1 MRGWWWLVAY
11 GASVVAA
18 NAAVLWWGFV
28 PVGFGLLA
36 PAGVYFAG
44 LTLTL
49 RDAVH
54 DRLGRQAALFA
65 VTAGAALSAVLSPR
79 LALAS
84 GLAFLASELLD
95 LLVYVPLR
103 RRSAALAVA
112 ASNTVGLVVD
122 SVLFL
127 ALAFGSLEFLA
138 GQVVGKAW
146 VTALSVAV
154 VWLAGSLRAA
164 RTAAPL
170 EGVD

>member
-1 MRGWWWLVAY
+1 MFWLVAY

-18 NAAVLWWGFV
+18 NAAVLWWGLV

-44 LTLTL
+44 ATLTL

-54 DRLGRQAALFA
+54 DRLGRRWALLA
-65 VTAGAALSAVLSPR
+65 VLAGAGLSALLSPQ

-95 LLVYVPLR
+95 LAVYAPLR
-103 RRSAALAVA
+103 RRSALAAVA

-154 VWLAGSLRAA
+154 VWAA
-164 RTAAPL
+164 TRLTAAPP
-170 EGVD
+170 EGGRV